1 LDRQNYW
8 SGLFAGGIM
17 GVILGMFFT
26 AHHRPERKLML
37 PSGEIGTRARRVMR
51 GISRGMGDM
60 LRR

>member
-26 AHHRPERKLML
+26 ARHRPERKLLMQ
-37 PSGEIGTRARRVMR
+37 SGEIGTRARKVMH

>member
-1 LDRQNYW
+1 
-8 SGLFAGGIM
+8 M

-26 AHHRPERKLML
+26 ARHRPERKLLMQ
-37 PSGEIGTRARRVMR
+37 SGEIGNRARRVMH